1 MEQMLNIITIPMEYE
16 INIEHA
22 RLERT
27 GKSGPPIL
35 EIERERGGWTME
47 NRPAKLILDTYNARN
62 SVVPTTKTAIYQNAQ
77 RGIQAAGTAAQ
88 NYASEAAQM
97 VWSKPGEGGQTLSR
111 IFAQRVQLP
120 TGEFKLGFL
129 PTTGVDITYQ
139 AGELTMDYQMDKLT
153 FNLRLQNGEVEYI
166 PGSIEIVITQYP
178 DVQIEYMGR
187 PVYVPASAAEKLDG
201 EQVDVTA

>member
-35 EIERERGGWTME
+35 EIEREHGGWTME
-47 NRPAKLILDTYNARN
+47 NRPAKLILDTYDARN

-97 VWSKPGEGGQTLSR
+97 VWSKPGQGGQTLSR

-139 AGELTMDYQMDKLT
+139 AG
-153 FNLRLQNGEVEYI
+153 
-166 PGSIEIVITQYP
+166 
-178 DVQIEYMGR
+178 VQKKKR
-187 PVYVPASAAEKLDG
+187 PVAFSVSNTKQRQVFPHGYFNRNQAEFG
-201 EQVDVTA
+201 EITI